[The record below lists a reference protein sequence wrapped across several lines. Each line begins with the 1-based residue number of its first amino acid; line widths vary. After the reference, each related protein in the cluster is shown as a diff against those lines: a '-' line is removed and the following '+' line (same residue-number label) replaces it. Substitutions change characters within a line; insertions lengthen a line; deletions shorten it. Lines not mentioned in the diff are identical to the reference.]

1 MTNLLFSI
9 FKHGTILHIDTA
21 LKEGDSVKKRLVVIG
36 NGLAGIQFLERLLS
50 SKPSS
55 FEVTVIGKEPAY
67 KRYLLSRVLQKEIPF
82 EDVKLEDDGWYLKR
96 GVRLFK
102 NETVVTVD
110 PLVRHVKTD
119 RGRKITYDLLVFAT
133 GSNPHLLPVKGAGKE
148 DVMTFRTIEDCMTL
162 MNAPNHYQKAVVI
175 GAGILGLETAMGLVQ
190 RGIKTTVVHHQPN
203 VMNRQLDRLASEM
216 LQEDLERMGIHFSLS
231 KRAKEIIGTSHV
243 EGVRFSDG
251 TSLKADLVLMSVG
264 VKPNIELAKKSG
276 LDVHRGILVDDFLQ
290 TSDPSI
296 YAIGEC
302 AEHRDMTYGLTEPI
316 LEQAEHLARTLA
328 GYPEPYTGSIMSTS
342 LNIDNVNVFS
352 SGHVLETE
360 ETRTFQWI
368 DPIRHIYKKI
378 VTLHGRVIG
387 AILYGDTSEAALL
400 AKLVN
405 SLAPVSEIPSNQ
417 LFPEK
422 KVTRSTL
429 ALVPKD
435 GRSSKTAQS

>member
-1 MTNLLFSI
+1 M
-9 FKHGTILHIDTA
+9 
-21 LKEGDSVKKRLVVIG
+21 KKRLVVIG

-50 SKPSS
+50 MKPSS
-55 FEVTVIGKEPAY
+55 FEVTVIGKEPVY
-67 KRYLLSRVLQKEIPF
+67 KRYLLSRVLQKEVSF
-82 EDVKLEDDGWYLKR
+82 EDVKLGDDGWYLQH

-110 PLVRHVKTD
+110 PLVRNVKTD
-119 RGRKITYDLLVFAT
+119 RGRKIAYDLLVFAT
-133 GSNPHLLPVKGAGKE
+133 GSNPHLLPVIGAGKE
-148 DVMTFRTIEDCMTL
+148 GVMTFRTMEDCITL
-162 MNAPNHYQKAVVI
+162 MNASNHYQKAAVI

-243 EGVRFSDG
+243 EGIGFSDG
-251 TSLKADLVLMSVG
+251 TSLEADLVLMSVG

-328 GYPEPYTGSIMSTS
+328 GDPEPYTGSIMSTT
-342 LNIDNVNVFS
+342 LNIASVKVFS
-352 SGHVLETE
+352 AGQVLETE

-368 DPIRHIYKKI
+368 DPIRHNYKKI

-387 AILYGDTSEAALL
+387 AILYGDTSEATLL

-417 LFPEK
+417 LFPEQK
-422 KVTRSTL
+422 IARNTL

-435 GRSSKTAQS
+435 GSSSKTAQS